1 MGRALHWACSP
12 LHTVS
17 RPCQLGGLTTEMSQ
31 GKEFRVGPRYTSV
44 KFLGEGAYGVVV
56 QVVSV
61 VVVVVPI

>member
-1 MGRALHWACSP
+1 
-12 LHTVS
+12 
-17 RPCQLGGLTTEMSQ
+17 MSQ

-56 QVVSV
+56 KVVSV